1 MNEPAKN
8 KVSFDFKLDLNT
20 LLIAGVIGYLFFIG
34 FFSKDLPKT
43 ETKTITKTFYLK
55 QVDSASNNKLA
66 IYPSNP
72 IKVAIKPNKEVR
84 TLEPG
89 EPLQVDEKPIQL
101 NEVKDTLKLKNA
113 TVFST
118 ILTNGKIFSH
128 KAIVETNDK
137 ITTTE
142 TTTKTT
148 VAQSVTFLN
157 VEPLFNLQGKFYGG
171 DISIDRTIK
180 NKIRFGSGIGYNDK
194 LPTGEKIYIKAKLG
208 IKF

>member
-1 MNEPAKN
+1 MEEPTKN

-20 LLIAGVIGYLFFIG
+20 LLIAGLIGYLFFIG

-43 ETKTITKTFYLK
+43 ETKTTTKIEYLK
-55 QVDSASNNKLA
+55 QLDSAINSRMAYK
-66 IYPSNP
+66 PETP
-72 IKVAIKPNKEVR
+72 VKVAIKPNKEVR
-84 TLEPG
+84 VLQPN
-89 EPLQVDEKPIQL
+89 EPLKEDEKELQL

-137 ITTTE
+137 II
-142 TTTKTT
+142 TTKTET
-148 VAQSVTFLN
+148 KTWIAQSVTFLN
-157 VEPLFNLQGKFYGG
+157 MEPIFSLQGKVYGG

-180 NKIRFGSGIGYNDK
+180 NKIRFGGGVGYNDR
-194 LPTGEKIYIKAKLG
+194 LPTGEKLYIKAKIG